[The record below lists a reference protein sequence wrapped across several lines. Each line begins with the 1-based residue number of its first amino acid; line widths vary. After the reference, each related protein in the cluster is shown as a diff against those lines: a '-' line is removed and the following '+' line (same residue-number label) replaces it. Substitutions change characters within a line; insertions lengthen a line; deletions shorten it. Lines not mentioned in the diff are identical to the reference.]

1 MAAIALVGENA
12 LDGVADQRLDL
23 GNDGRQCVA
32 VIDPMGSG
40 WRPAD
45 WQNEVA

>member
-1 MAAIALVGENA
+1 MAAIALVDIGAFDLTACELLGV
-12 LDGVADQRLDL
+12 LD
-23 GNDGRQCVA
+23 DGCQGMA
-32 VIDPMGSG
+32 VVDPMGSG